1 MQTPERKLIVIR
13 NVKKLTKGF
22 DGPYLE
28 PLAMWQMMP
37 PA

>member
-1 MQTPERKLIVIR
+1 MKKSKTKLVVVE
-13 NVKKLTKGF
+13 NAKKRTLGF

-28 PLAMWQMMP
+28 MLAMWQMMP